1 MPPRNRGRGGGGGG
15 GGRGKA
21 KGGRGGAAPKAG
33 AAPAPAE
40 PEEASEDADL
50 IDDNKIGGG
59 ESQPQAPPASRTKR
73 APPVCARLKPARSRS
88 LNTLAM
94 MIADAVDDEEFD
106 ALNDETFG
114 DVGGGVRLLLCVP
127 RPPAPHASLRFLSAV
142 GNPRL
147 TSRRIRAG
155 R

>member
-59 ESQPQAPPASRTKR
+59 ESQPQAPPTSRTNALPPF
-73 APPVCARLKPARSRS
+73 APASS
-88 LNTLAM
+88 
-94 MIADAVDDEEFD
+94 
-106 ALNDETFG
+106 
-114 DVGGGVRLLLCVP
+114 
-127 RPPAPHASLRFLSAV
+127 PPALAP
-142 GNPRL
+142 
-147 TSRRIRAG
+147 
-155 R
+155 